1 MKSSYGYVSDAW
13 KKPRNLANYKSRISL
28 WRKQETVVKV
38 ERPTRIDRARSLGYK
53 AKHGYS
59 IVRVKI
65 GRGGRRRIKYGRRGR
80 KPTSM
85 GLTHF
90 THKKSLQLIAEEKA
104 ARKFENMEVL
114 NSYYVGDDGQYKYF
128 EIILVDPHNP
138 EIKSDRKI
146 NWIVDDTRRVFRG
159 RTASAKKVR
168 AL

>member
-1 MKSSYGYVSDAW
+1 MKSSYGYVSQAW
-13 KKPRNLANYKSRISL
+13 KKPRNMANFKQRIML

-38 ERPTRIDRARSLGYK
+38 EKPTRIDRARSLGYK
-53 AKHGYS
+53 AKQGYS
-59 IVRVKI
+59 IARVKI

-85 GLTHF
+85 GLVHF

-104 ARKFENMEVL
+104 ARRFANMEVL

-128 EIILVDPHNP
+128 EIIIVDPHHP

-159 RTASAKKVR
+159 RTSSAKKVR